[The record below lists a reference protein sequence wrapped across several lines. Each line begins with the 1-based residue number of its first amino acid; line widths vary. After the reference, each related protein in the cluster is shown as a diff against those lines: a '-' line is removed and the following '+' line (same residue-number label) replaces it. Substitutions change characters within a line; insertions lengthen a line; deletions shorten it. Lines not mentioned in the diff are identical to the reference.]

1 MKERLM
7 VDDFT
12 KISLL
17 YDFYGDMLT
26 KRQAEVIQLCHEENC
41 SLSEAAEELG
51 ISRQGVYDALHNA
64 QKSLEGYEKKL
75 GLMKKY
81 EDTRKA
87 IKKADDGIDE
97 IIEEYG
103 KKKESRELIKK
114 LNDIKAAIDSID
126 G

>member
-1 MKERLM
+1 M

-12 KISLL
+12 RISLL

-26 KRQAEVIQLCHEENC
+26 KRQAEAVQLCHEENC
-41 SLSEAAEELG
+41 SLSEAADELG

-64 QKSLEGYEKKL
+64 QKALDGYEKKL

-87 IKKADDGIDE
+87 IEKADAGIDE
-97 IIEEYG
+97 IIAECEQ
-103 KKKESRELIKK
+103 KKESRELVKK
-114 LNDIKAAIDSID
+114 LMDIKAVIDSID
-126 G
+126 E